1 MTEYE
6 SLGKWYS
13 IDVGTLVDYTAE
25 SVIELKRPKTPDTSV
40 VREEGQ
46 VELTPQ
52 PELTPKRPIVT
63 SGNDEYW
70 LRCIHR
76 LPLGLDY
83 NQIAAILLT
92 RYAQLKKTG
101 PVEMVVDSTGIGKVL
116 FDSLVASGAKPVGL
130 TLTTGNVDLFD
141 PRSGTRHLSKEKM
154 ILDAASLLGMGK
166 LQYDKDMPLVDVLIN
181 ELRNYTATASPSG
194 KLTFGPL
201 RSSQHDDVV
210 ISVAMG
216 LHRAYKRGG
225 SGGGRAIW
233 PRGTTPG
240 VSNRWSGLRSF
251 APPMTRLGGK

>member
-1 MTEYE
+1 MSEYE

-25 SVIELKRPKTPDTSV
+25 SVIELMRRKTPDTSI

-46 VELTPQ
+46 VD
-52 PELTPKRPIVT
+52 LTPKPESKKAQPIVT
-63 SGNDEYW
+63 SDPHEYW

-83 NQIAAILLT
+83 NQIATILLS

-101 PVEMVVDSTGIGKVL
+101 PVEMVVDSTGVGKVL
-116 FDSLVASGAKPVGL
+116 FDSLVASGAKPVGI
-130 TLTTGNVDLFD
+130 TLTTGNVDFLD
-141 PRSGTRHLSKEKM
+141 PRSGTRHFSKERM
-154 ILDAASLLGMGK
+154 ILDAVSLLGMGK
-166 LQYDKDMPLVDVLIN
+166 FQYDEDMPLVDILIN

-194 KLTFGPL
+194 KLTFGPI

-216 LHRAYKRGG
+216 LHRAYKHANR
-225 SGGGRAIW
+225 GGGRAIW
-233 PRGTTPG
+233 PHGYTLKI
-240 VSNRWSGLRSF
+240 NHRWDGLHSF
-251 APPMTRLGGK
+251 ASPETRLGYR